1 MTLHIS
7 NLSKRYANNWVLRD
21 VSLSVEKGSVLGI
34 LGPTGSGKSTLLKII
49 AGREK
54 PTPAEAVIPTAGR
67 TVALCETIEGSGS
80 IWPFSFKKTDDRSRF
95 ELLDRSLKNATDIL
109 LLDDPL
115 SGVDGELRDQ
125 YLDRIRK
132 LTSERG
138 LTVAYATTDFE
149 TAATVS
155 DRIAVLSESYF
166 QQTGTAEELYEF
178 PASTTVAKITGR
190 CNIMPARRLTS
201 TKFDIPEFQTLN
213 GSHRLFAE
221 KADIARLGPIN
232 RDVSLAIRPESISMS
247 FGASFPEDNLLKATV
262 TGSRFLGPVTMVEL
276 DAGGL
281 LLNALVFRLVG
292 LDIGQE
298 CMLGLPPDRIKVL
311 KD

>member
-34 LGPTGSGKSTLLKII
+34 LGPTGCGKSTLIKIL

-54 PTPAEAVIPTAGR
+54 PTPAEAIFPT
-67 TVALCETIEGSGS
+67 ETRYVELYEANKGSGS
-80 IWPFSFKKTDDRSRF
+80 IWPFIFKKTDARSRS
-95 ELLDRSLKNATDIL
+95 ELLDQSLENATDIL

-115 SGVDGELRDQ
+115 NDVDRELRDE
-125 YLDRIRK
+125 YLGRIRK

-138 LTVAYATTDFE
+138 LTVVYATADFE
-149 TAATVS
+149 TAATVA
-155 DRIAVLSESYF
+155 DRIAVLSGSYI
-166 QQTGTAEELYEF
+166 QQTGNAEELYES
-178 PASTTVAKITGR
+178 PDSTTVAKITGR

-201 TKFDIPEFQTLN
+201 TKFEVPEFQTLN
-213 GSHRLFAE
+213 GGHRLFAE
-221 KADIARLGPIN
+221 KADIARLGAIN
-232 RDVSLAIRPESISMS
+232 RDISLAIRPESISMS

-262 TGSRFLGPVTMVEL
+262 TGIRFLGPVTLVEL

-281 LLNALVFRLVG
+281 RLNALVFRLVG

-298 CMLGLPPDRIKVL
+298 CMIGLPPDRIKVL